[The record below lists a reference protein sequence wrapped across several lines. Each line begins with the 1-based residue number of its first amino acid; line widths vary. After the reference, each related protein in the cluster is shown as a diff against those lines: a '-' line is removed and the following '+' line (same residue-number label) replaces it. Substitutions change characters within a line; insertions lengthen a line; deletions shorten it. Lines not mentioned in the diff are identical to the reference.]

1 MAEEIRNASDMIQ
14 SFLRQQPRAISV
26 SALRKAIPISFT
38 VLVMALDWLVSE
50 DKLGIE
56 MSGEPR
62 SRKIYLKRQ
71 NSKPIR

>member
-1 MAEEIRNASDMIQ
+1 MAEEIRNASGMIQ
-14 SFLRQQPRAISV
+14 SFLRQQSRAISV

-56 MSGEPR
+56 PSGDARSPR
-62 SRKIYLKRQ
+62 IYLKQ
-71 NSKPIR
+71 